1 MNAKK
6 HILKPLAAFAL
17 ACGLSMSAH
26 ACVTATSGGS
36 WQNSTMTSQTG
47 TFTATFDATPSASPT
62 NSVIGLSN
70 GPQTAYASFASLV
83 RFNPTGDIDAYN
95 GTAYAA
101 GSTIPYSANVSY
113 HFRVV
118 VNIAAK
124 TYSTYVTPTG
134 GSELTVGLNY
144 AFRISDTTLNYWGV
158 YVSSTSGGT
167 GTDTV
172 CNFSTGGLPQAAAP
186 VFSPAAGTYPG
197 TQNVSITSTTGG
209 ASIRYTTDNSTPS
222 ETAGTLYSGP
232 VNIGTTMTLKGIA
245 FETGFTDSNITTGLY
260 TITTPTFTITAS
272 AGSGGSISPSG
283 VVGVNQGSNQ
293 SFTIT
298 PNAGFNVSSVTVDGV
313 NQGAITSYT
322 FSNVQA
328 NHTISAAFQA
338 VTTTFTITASAGTWG
353 SITPSG
359 TVTVNQG
366 ANQSFAITPSSGY
379 TVSSVTVDGANQGAI
394 NSYTFSNVQ
403 ANHTI
408 SATFQSSGGGCVTA
422 TTSNGWQNASMASE
436 TGTFTA
442 TFDATPSA
450 SPTNS
455 TIGLSN
461 GAQTAYAS
469 FACLARFNPTGQIDA
484 YNGTAYAAASTIN
497 YSAGVSYHFRLV
509 VNIAA
514 QTYSTYVT
522 PAGGSELTVGLNYA
536 FRIADTTLN
545 YWGVYVNSTG
555 SGTDTVCNFAPS
567 GGGGIT
573 YTVTASAGSGG
584 SISPNGAVTVNQGA
598 SQSFTISANS
608 GFNVLSVTVDGVNQG
623 AINSY
628 TFSNVQANHTINAT
642 FQVVTTT
649 FAITASAGANGSIS
663 PTGTITVNQGASQSF
678 TITPNSGYNVS
689 SVTVDGAN
697 QGAITSYTF
706 SNVQANHTI
715 SAAFQ
720 LQSSGEG
727 PYNGTPAPIPGTVQ
741 AENYDTGGQGVAY
754 NVTSIN
760 GTDNAYR
767 SDGVD
772 LEVTSDTGGGVD
784 LGWTAGGQY
793 FKYTVNVATAG
804 TYTVS
809 FRVAAPTA
817 VTDGLHLANSS
828 GTNLSGPV
836 NVPATGGWQTWA
848 TVTASVTLPAGQQ
861 ILTLDQD
868 NGGWN
873 INDLGFATAGSAPN
887 FGPNVIIFDP
897 SMSSSSIQTQIN
909 NIYNQQSSGT
919 AGQFD
924 SSRYALLFKP
934 GTYNNTVNVG
944 YYTQVLG
951 LGQSPDNV
959 TINGG
964 VISNAALSGNN
975 ATCNFWEGAENLSVV
990 PAGGT
995 DQWAVSQACP
1005 MRRMHIKGS
1014 IILDQN
1020 GGWASG
1026 GFLSDS
1032 LIDNQINSGTQQQWI
1047 SRNSKWGSWTG
1058 ANWNMVFVGC
1068 TNAPSGANWPN
1079 PPDTVVNQTPVV
1091 REKPFL
1097 TIDGSGN
1104 YSVFVPALSSNSSGI
1119 TWASGSSAGQSI
1131 PISQFY
1137 IAHSSSDTAATLN
1150 AALSQGKNLLLTPGI
1165 YSINAT
1171 LQVNNPNTVVLGLG
1185 LATLLSQ
1192 NGATTMTVADVD
1204 GVTISGILFD
1214 AGSTNSAYQLQ
1225 VGPTG
1230 SSANHAANPTVLHD
1244 LFFRVGGATVGKTSV
1259 SLQINSNNVIGDD
1272 FWIWRADHGNGGTV
1286 GWTTNTA
1293 TNGIVVNGANV
1304 TIYGLA
1310 TEHYQQY
1317 QTLWNGNGGSVYFYQ
1332 SEAPYDVPNQSSWTV
1347 GGENGYSSYK
1357 VANTVTSHQA
1367 YGVGVY
1373 CYFNVNS
1380 AVKLNN
1386 AIEVPTSGLNGGMI
1400 HDMTTV
1406 SLGGVGEITHVI
1418 DGFGGAANSSNNVVH
1433 LVQ

>member
-1 MNAKK
+1 MKLQKYFVKA
-6 HILKPLAAFAL
+6 LAAFAL
-17 ACGLSMSAH
+17 TCGLSVSAH
-26 ACVTATSGGS
+26 ACVTATAGGG

-47 TFTATFDATPSASPT
+47 TFTASFDATPSASPT
-62 NSVIGLSN
+62 NDVIALSN
-70 GPQTAYASFASLV
+70 GPQTAYANFACLM
-83 RFNPTGDIDAYN
+83 RFNTLGDIDARN
-95 GTAYAA
+95 GGAYAA
-101 GSTIPYSANVSY
+101 ASTIPYSANVSY

-118 VNIAAK
+118 VNIAAQ
-124 TYSTYVTPTG
+124 TYSIFVTPAG
-134 GSELTVGLNY
+134 GSELTVGSNY
-144 AFRISDTTLNYWGV
+144 AFRISDTTLNYWGAFV
-158 YVSSTSGGT
+158 DTSANGGVGTVS
-167 GTDTV
+167 V
-172 CNFSTGGLPQAAAP
+172 CNFSTGGSQVAAP
-186 VFSPAAGTYPG
+186 VFSPAAGTYPN

-209 ASIRYTTDNSTPS
+209 ASIRYTTDSSTPS

-232 VNIGTTMTLKGIA
+232 VNISSTTTLKGIA
-245 FETGFTDSNITTGLY
+245 FETGFTDSNITTGTY
-260 TITTPTFTITAS
+260 TISVPTFTITAS

-283 VVGVNQGSNQ
+283 GVVVNQGANQ

-298 PNAGFNVSSVTVDGV
+298 PNTGFNVSSVTVDGV

-328 NHTISAAFQA
+328 NHTISAAFQQQSSGEGPFGGSPA
-338 VTTTFTITASAGTWG
+338 AIPGTVQAENYDTGGQGVAYNVTSVNGSDNGYRSDGVDLEVCSDTGGGVDLGWESPGQWFKYTVKVATAGT
-353 SITPSG
+353 
-359 TVTVNQG
+359 
-366 ANQSFAITPSSGY
+366 Y
-379 TVSSVTVDGANQGAI
+379 TVSFRVAAPNAVTDAFHLSNASGTNLSGNVNVPATGGYQTWTTVTANVTLPAGQQI
-394 NSYTFSNVQ
+394 LTLNQDT
-403 ANHTI
+403 
-408 SATFQSSGGGCVTA
+408 GGGVW
-422 TTSNGWQNASMASE
+422 NIN
-436 TGTFTA
+436 
-442 TFDATPSA
+442 
-450 SPTNS
+450 
-455 TIGLSN
+455 
-461 GAQTAYAS
+461 YAS
-469 FACLARFNPTGQIDA
+469 FAQQIQ
-484 YNGTAYAAASTIN
+484 TFTI
-497 YSAGVSYHFRLV
+497 
-509 VNIAA
+509 
-514 QTYSTYVT
+514 
-522 PAGGSELTVGLNYA
+522 
-536 FRIADTTLN
+536 
-545 YWGVYVNSTG
+545 
-555 SGTDTVCNFAPS
+555 
-567 GGGGIT
+567 
-573 YTVTASAGSGG
+573 TASAGSGG
-584 SISPNGAVTVNQGA
+584 SISPSGNVVVNQGA
-598 SQSFTISANS
+598 N
-608 GFNVLSVTVDGVNQG
+608 
-623 AINSY
+623 
-628 TFSNVQANHTINAT
+628 
-642 FQVVTTT
+642 
-649 FAITASAGANGSIS
+649 
-663 PTGTITVNQGASQSF
+663 QSF
-678 TITPNSGYNVS
+678 TITPNSGFNVS

-720 LQSSGEG
+720 QQSSEG
-727 PYNGTPAPIPGTVQ
+727 PFGGTPAAIPGTVQ
-741 AENYDTGGQGVAY
+741 AENYDTGGQSLAY

-760 GTDNAYR
+760 GSDNGYR

-772 LEVTSDTGGGVD
+772 LEVTSDTSGSVD
-784 LGWTAGGQY
+784 LGWTASGQW

-817 VTDGLHLANSS
+817 VTDGLHLSNSS
-828 GTNLSGPV
+828 GTNLSGAV

-848 TVTASVTLPAGQQ
+848 TVTANVTLPAGQQ
-861 ILTLDQD
+861 ILTLNQD

-873 INDLGFATAGSAPN
+873 INYMGFATSGGAPN

-909 NIYNQQSSGT
+909 NIYNQQAT
-919 AGQFD
+919 NQFG
-924 SSRYALLFKP
+924 SARYALLFKP
-934 GTYNNTVNVG
+934 GSYNNTVNVG

-964 VISNAALSGNN
+964 VISNAALTNNN

-990 PAGGT
+990 PSGGT

-1032 LIDNQINSGTQQQWI
+1032 EIDNQINSGTQQQWI
-1047 SRNSKWGSWTG
+1047 SRNSQWGSWAG

-1068 TNAPSGANWPN
+1068 NNAPSGANWPN

-1104 YSVFVPALSSNSSGI
+1104 YSVFVPALSTNSSGI
-1119 TWASGSSAGQSI
+1119 TWSSGSSAGQSI

-1137 IAHSSSDTAATLN
+1137 IAHSSSDTASTLN
-1150 AALSQGKNLLLTPGI
+1150 TALSQGKNLLLTPGI
-1165 YSINAT
+1165 YSLNAT

-1192 NGATTMTVADVD
+1192 NGVTAMTVADVD

-1225 VGPTG
+1225 VGPSG
-1230 SSANHAANPTVLHD
+1230 SSAGHASNPTVLHD
-1244 LFFRVGGATVGKTSV
+1244 LFFRVGGAAVGKTTV

-1272 FWIWRADHGNGGTV
+1272 FWIWRADHGNGV

-1332 SEAPYDVPNQSSWTV
+1332 SEAPYDPPNQSSWMA
-1347 GGENGYSSYK
+1347 GSENGYASYK
-1357 VANTVTSHQA
+1357 VADAVTSHQA
-1367 YGVGVY
+1367 FGVGIY
-1373 CYFNVNS
+1373 CFFNVNS
-1380 AVKLNN
+1380 SVKLNN
-1386 AIEVPTSGLNGGMI
+1386 AIEVPTSGLNGAMM
-1400 HDMTTV
+1400 HNMTTV

-1418 DGFGGAANSSNNVVH
+1418 DGYGGAANSSNNVVH
-1433 LVQ
+1433 LIK

>member
-1 MNAKK
+1 
-6 HILKPLAAFAL
+6 
-17 ACGLSMSAH
+17 
-26 ACVTATSGGS
+26 
-36 WQNSTMTSQTG
+36 
-47 TFTATFDATPSASPT
+47 
-62 NSVIGLSN
+62 
-70 GPQTAYASFASLV
+70 
-83 RFNPTGDIDAYN
+83 
-95 GTAYAA
+95 
-101 GSTIPYSANVSY
+101 
-113 HFRVV
+113 
-118 VNIAAK
+118 
-124 TYSTYVTPTG
+124 G
-134 GSELTVGLNY
+134 GSELTVGSNY
-144 AFRISDTTLNYWGV
+144 AFRISDTTLNYWGAFV
-158 YVSSTSGGT
+158 DTSANGGVGTVS
-167 GTDTV
+167 V

-186 VFSPAAGTYPG
+186 VFSPAAGTYTN

-232 VNIGTTMTLKGIA
+232 VNIATTTTLKGIA

-260 TITTPTFTITAS
+260 TITAASFTITAS

-283 VVGVNQGSNQ
+283 SVGVTQGANQ

-298 PNAGFNVSSVTVDGV
+298 P
-313 NQGAITSYT
+313 
-322 FSNVQA
+322 
-328 NHTISAAFQA
+328 
-338 VTTTFTITASAGTWG
+338 
-353 SITPSG
+353 
-359 TVTVNQG
+359 
-366 ANQSFAITPSSGY
+366 SSG
-379 TVSSVTVDGANQGAI
+379 
-394 NSYTFSNVQ
+394 F
-403 ANHTI
+403 
-408 SATFQSSGGGCVTA
+408 
-422 TTSNGWQNASMASE
+422 
-436 TGTFTA
+436 
-442 TFDATPSA
+442 
-450 SPTNS
+450 
-455 TIGLSN
+455 
-461 GAQTAYAS
+461 
-469 FACLARFNPTGQIDA
+469 
-484 YNGTAYAAASTIN
+484 
-497 YSAGVSYHFRLV
+497 
-509 VNIAA
+509 
-514 QTYSTYVT
+514 
-522 PAGGSELTVGLNYA
+522 
-536 FRIADTTLN
+536 
-545 YWGVYVNSTG
+545 
-555 SGTDTVCNFAPS
+555 
-567 GGGGIT
+567 
-573 YTVTASAGSGG
+573 
-584 SISPNGAVTVNQGA
+584 
-598 SQSFTISANS
+598 
-608 GFNVLSVTVDGVNQG
+608 
-623 AINSY
+623 
-628 TFSNVQANHTINAT
+628 
-642 FQVVTTT
+642 
-649 FAITASAGANGSIS
+649 
-663 PTGTITVNQGASQSF
+663 
-678 TITPNSGYNVS
+678 NVS

-720 LQSSGEG
+720 QQSSGEG
-727 PYNGTPAPIPGTVQ
+727 PFGGTAAAIPGTVQ

-754 NVTSIN
+754 NVTSVNGTDNGYRSDGVDLEVCSDTGGGVDLGWESPGQWFKYTVNVATAGTYTVSFRVAAPNAVTDAFHLSNASGTNLSGNVNVPATGGYQTWATVTANVTLPAGQQILTLNQDTGGGIWNINYASFAQQTPTFTITASAGSGGSISPSGGVVVNQGANKSFTITPNSGFNVSSVTVDGANQGAITSYTFSNVQANHTISAAFQQQSTEGPFGGTPAAIPGTVQAENYDTGGQGVAYNVGSIN
-760 GTDNAYR
+760 GTDNGYR

-784 LGWTAGGQY
+784 LGWTFGGDW

-809 FRVAAPTA
+809 FRIAAPTA
-817 VTDGLHLANSS
+817 VTDGLHLSNSS
-828 GTNLSGPV
+828 GTNLSGNV
-836 NVPATGGWQTWA
+836 NIPATGGYQTWA
-848 TVTASVTLPAGQQ
+848 TVTANVTLPAGQQ
-861 ILTLDQD
+861 ILTLNQD

-873 INDLGFATAGSAPN
+873 INYLGFAPANSAPN

-909 NIYNQQSSGT
+909 NIYNQQSSST
-919 AGQFD
+919 SGQFD
-924 SSRYALLFKP
+924 SSRYALVFKP

-964 VISNAALSGNN
+964 IISNAALSGNN

-1005 MRRMHIKGS
+1005 MRRVHIKGS
-1014 IILDQN
+1014 IVLDQS
-1020 GGWASG
+1020 GGYSSG

-1032 LIDNQINSGTQQQWI
+1032 LIDNQINSGSQQQWI
-1047 SRNSKWGSWTG
+1047 SRNSQWGSWAG
-1058 ANWNMVFVGC
+1058 SNWNMVFVGD

-1079 PPDTVVNQTPVV
+1079 PAYTVTSQTPVV

-1104 YSVFVPALSSNSSGI
+1104 YSVFVPALSTNSSGI
-1119 TWASGSSAGQSI
+1119 TWSSGSSAGQSI

-1165 YSINAT
+1165 YSINST

-1192 NGATTMTVADVD
+1192 NGVTTMTVADVD

-1230 SSANHAANPTVLHD
+1230 SSASHASNPTVLHD
-1244 LFFRVGGATVGKTSV
+1244 LFFRVGGAAVGKTTV

-1272 FWIWRADHGNGGTV
+1272 FWIWRADHGNSGTV

-1310 TEHYQQY
+1310 VEHYQQY

-1332 SEAPYDVPNQSSWTV
+1332 SEAPYDPPNQSSWMA
-1347 GGENGYSSYK
+1347 GSEDGYASYK

-1373 CYFNVNS
+1373 CFFNVNS
-1380 AVKLNN
+1380 SVILGN
-1386 AIEVPTSGLNGGMI
+1386 AIEVPTSGLNGAMI
-1400 HDMTTV
+1400 HNMTTV
-1406 SLGGVGEITHVI
+1406 SLGGVGTIASVI
-1418 DGFGGAANSSNNVVH
+1418 DGYGATANSSNNVVH
-1433 LVQ
+1433 LIK